1 MQGVEFVIIPEL
13 SPLDCYPSVHISLA
27 DRDWALGQD
36 LEGDRKI
43 VGKWFHRICLWLHKT
58 SPPPPIPAAPPR

>member
-1 MQGVEFVIIPEL
+1 MNIYERE
-13 SPLDCYPSVHISLA
+13 ISLA

-43 VGKWFHRICLWLHKT
+43 VGKWFHRICLWLHNT
-58 SPPPPIPAAPPR
+58 SPPPPIPAAAAPPR